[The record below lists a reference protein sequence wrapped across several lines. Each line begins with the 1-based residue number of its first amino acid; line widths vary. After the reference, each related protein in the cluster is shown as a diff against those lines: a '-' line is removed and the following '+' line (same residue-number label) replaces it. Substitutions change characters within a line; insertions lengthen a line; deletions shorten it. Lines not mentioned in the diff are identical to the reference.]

1 LLLLAVAAQAA
12 ERPQLQEAPDL
23 VAAVASGKL
32 PPIEARVPEEP
43 EIVTPDELGRP
54 GGELRILMAGPKDS
68 RLMVVYGYA
77 RLVRYTPSLE
87 LVPDILKSVDVQDD
101 RVFTLHLRAGHKW
114 SDGRPFTAE
123 DFRYWFEDV
132 ASNPQLSPAGLP
144 LQLLVDGEK
153 PRFEVLDEQTV
164 RYSWSQPNPLFLPA
178 LAAPSPL
185 YIFMPAH
192 YLKKYHAKFAD
203 PEELRERVEQAGVRN
218 WAALHNRLDN
228 QYRNNNPDLPT
239 LEPWVLRTRPPAERL
254 VFTRNPYY
262 HVIDTAGHQLPYI
275 DRVAMSIADARII
288 PLKTGSGESD
298 LQARYLRFDNDTFL
312 KNAETRNGYTVRL
325 WKTAK
330 GSQVALYPNLNCN
343 DPAWRALFRD
353 VRFRRALSLAIDR
366 REINQVIYYGLAI
379 EGQNTVIPAS
389 PLYEPTYRHK
399 WANFDLAAANRLLDE
414 IGLKRGPDGLRLL
427 PDGRPMEIVVE
438 TSGDS
443 TEESDVL
450 QLIRDTWLQ
459 IGIKLYTKPQQLT
472 VLRNRIFAGEALM
485 AAYNG
490 LDNGVPTADMAPAE
504 FAPTSQQQLQWPK
517 WGQYAE
523 TKGRA
528 GQPVDLSAA
537 KDLLQLYHDW
547 FRASSKE
554 ERKRIWRDIL
564 ALYSD
569 QVFTFGTVAEVPQ
582 PVVVSDRLRNVPIEA
597 IYNWDPGAQFGIYR
611 PGTFFF
617 AHPAESQ
624 AQR

>member
-1 LLLLAVAAQAA
+1 
-12 ERPQLQEAPDL
+12 
-23 VAAVASGKL
+23 
-32 PPIEARVPEEP
+32 
-43 EIVTPDELGRP
+43 
-54 GGELRILMAGPKDS
+54 
-68 RLMVVYGYA
+68 
-77 RLVRYTPSLE
+77 
-87 LVPDILKSVDVQDD
+87 
-101 RVFTLHLRAGHKW
+101 
-114 SDGRPFTAE
+114 
-123 DFRYWFEDV
+123 
-132 ASNPQLSPAGLP
+132 
-144 LQLLVDGEK
+144 
-153 PRFEVLDEQTV
+153 
-164 RYSWSQPNPLFLPA
+164 
-178 LAAPSPL
+178 
-185 YIFMPAH
+185 
-192 YLKKYHAKFAD
+192 
-203 PEELRERVEQAGVRN
+203 
-218 WAALHNRLDN
+218 
-228 QYRNNNPDLPT
+228 
-239 LEPWVLRTRPPAERL
+239 
-254 VFTRNPYY
+254 
-262 HVIDTAGHQLPYI
+262 
-275 DRVAMSIADARII
+275 
-288 PLKTGSGESD
+288 
-298 LQARYLRFDNDTFL
+298 
-312 KNAETRNGYTVRL
+312 
-325 WKTAK
+325 
-330 GSQVALYPNLNCN
+330 
-343 DPAWRALFRD
+343 
-353 VRFRRALSLAIDR
+353 
-366 REINQVIYYGLAI
+366 
-379 EGQNTVIPAS
+379 
-389 PLYEPTYRHK
+389 
-399 WANFDLAAANRLLDE
+399 
-414 IGLKRGPDGLRLL
+414 
-427 PDGRPMEIVVE
+427 VVE

-547 FRASSKE
+547 FRASSTE